1 MTEGTPLFSAE
12 ESAKVIHQA
21 EEEGVDKNEYESGKY
36 KLGGDW
42 LTNLPNTRSWFNSKL
57 EHTLFPLL
65 HHLFPEII
73 HSPSVLRAHSVSLL
87 KYNHTH
93 PRTDVHIDNGIFA
106 MTLAMTPQS
115 EYTGGGTFYEHMGV
129 GNILPMDVGH
139 GTFRP
144 GSVRHGGHRVTS
156 GTRYILGA
164 FLLLQDHVEH
174 VRRLKNRGSELRT
187 AGDLQGAIN
196 HFEWALALNPRCT
209 TCLKDWAE
217 ILLSQKDFVQA
228 EEKIRSALE
237 MLEGLD
243 SDALF
248 TLGLILSEQGKDE
261 ESIATY
267 QKSIA
272 LNAEDAELCYNLGIK
287 LGEKGDTRAELAM
300 YKKATEIDPQMGGA
314 WINMGTTL
322 AEAGDL
328 ESAELMFLK
337 AIQCGDEV
345 KTKGMMNLALTLQK
359 KANTLAAGGDLTGAK
374 LAIDDAAKLVDD
386 AKPLLD
392 AKMALGGA
400 NSEDAMFASQIK
412 PFRVQIHRLCG
423 QILAGMGDLVA
434 CEAEFRTA
442 SEKFGDIPGLWEA
455 LARVLDLQGKAEDAT
470 QAREKLAALKRQ

>member
-1 MTEGTPLFSAE
+1 MP
-12 ESAKVIHQA
+12 H
-21 EEEGVDKNEYESGKY
+21 
-36 KLGGDW
+36 
-42 LTNLPNTRSWFNSKL
+42 TREWFNSKL
-57 EHTLFPLL
+57 EHVLFPLL

-73 HSPSVLRAHSVSLL
+73 RSPSVLRAHSVSLL

-93 PRTDVHIDNGIFA
+93 PRTDVHIDNGILA
-106 MTLAMTPQS
+106 MTLAMTPKIDYS
-115 EYTGGGTFYEHMGV
+115 GGGTFYEHMGV
-129 GNILPMDVGH
+129 DNILPMDVGH

-164 FLLLQDHVEH
+164 FLLLEDHVEH

-187 AGDLQGAIN
+187 SGDLQSAIH

-228 EEKIRSALE
+228 EVKVRSALE

-248 TLGLILSEQGKDE
+248 TLGLILSEQGKDD

-267 QKSIA
+267 QKSIE

-287 LGEKGDTRAELAM
+287 LGEKGDKRGELAM
-300 YKKATEIDPQMGGA
+300 YKKATEIDPNMGGP

-322 AEAGDL
+322 AESGDL

-337 AIQCGDEV
+337 AIESSDEV
-345 KTKGMMNLALTLQK
+345 KTKGMMNLAILLQK
-359 KANTLAAGGDLTGAK
+359 KANNLAAGGDLNGAK
-374 LAIDDAAKLVDD
+374 LAIDQAAKLVDE
-386 AKPLLD
+386 AKPILD
-392 AKMALGGA
+392 AKLALGGA
-400 NSEDAMFASQIK
+400 TSDDAMFSRQVK
-412 PFRVQIHRLCG
+412 PLRVQIHRMCG
-423 QILAGMGDLVA
+423 QILAGMQDFVA

-442 SEKFGDIPGLWEA
+442 CDKYPDIPGLLMA
-455 LARVLDLQGKAEDAT
+455 LAKVLEMQGKTEEANAAKET
-470 QAREKLAALKRQ
+470 LAALQNSM